1 MMRDVLLV
9 LAFLLGAGIMR
20 VFVRIADHF
29 IEHVV
34 LPDDADIKCQME
46 NEIKSTEDA
55 PKEHAPGRIKRLL
68 DKLRL
73 RSKVK
78 DKYRGTVV
86 EIGTASP
93 TQIRIRHYE

>member
-9 LAFLLGAGIMR
+9 LAFLFGAGIMR

-34 LPDDADIKCQME
+34 LPEDADIKCQME
-46 NEIKSTEDA
+46 NEMKSVENA
-55 PKEHAPGRIKRLL
+55 PKKHTPGRIKSLL

-86 EIGTASP
+86 EIGTARP

>member
-34 LPDDADIKCQME
+34 LPEDADIKCQME
-46 NEIKSTEDA
+46 NEMRSAEDA
-55 PKEHAPGRIKRLL
+55 PKKHTPVQMKSRGPHRQPTAKRPGKERI
-68 DKLRL
+68 
-73 RSKVK
+73 
-78 DKYRGTVV
+78 
-86 EIGTASP
+86 SP
-93 TQIRIRHYE
+93 PAW

>member
-1 MMRDVLLV
+1 MMRDVLLF

-20 VFVRIADHF
+20 VFVGIADYF

-46 NEIKSTEDA
+46 NEMKSVENA
-55 PKEHAPGRIKRLL
+55 PKKHTPVQMKRLL

-86 EIGTASP
+86 EIGTARP